1 MSDVTFDA
9 RAYAVIRTAMNDG
22 EFVASYTKDPAGA
35 LAMAGI
41 DDPSQRQEL
50 ATILNLLKAG
60 AAAGGAQQQAL
71 TPLMQ
76 ESLKETFD
84 VITRMKDGLKATVTQ
99 IDEAFQSTM
108 LMYQVSFYL
117 GVALV
122 VAAIGFAMVTK
133 GSLLPMVL
141 GGLGTADIL
150 TFFFTKPPERLQS
163 SRASLAQL
171 QIALLNWFNDVINQN
186 SYLAQLN
193 QRDALDMNT
202 FEHLSDVQMEHTER
216 IMRVLQTYC
225 KLIEGPEQKAPPAT
239 VPVQPAAQPAAH
251 A

>member
-1 MSDVTFDA
+1 MSDA
-9 RAYAVIRTAMNDG
+9 LAYGVIRAAMTDG
-22 EFVASYTKDPAGA
+22 AFVAHFRQDPAGA
-35 LAMAGI
+35 LAAAGI
-41 DDPSQRQEL
+41 DEPAQRQEL
-50 ATILNLLKAG
+50 AAILNLLQTG
-60 AAAGGAQQQAL
+60 AAVGDTQQQQVLA
-71 TPLMQ
+71 PLMG

-84 VITRMKDGLKATVTQ
+84 VITRMKDGLKKTVTQ

-122 VAAIGFAMVTK
+122 VASMGFAVVEKTP
-133 GSLLPMVL
+133 LLPLVL

-193 QRDALDMNT
+193 QHGALDLAT
-202 FEHLSDVQMEHTER
+202 FERLSDVQMDHTER

-225 KLIEGPEQKAPPAT
+225 KLIEGPSDATPPAAPAPP
-239 VPVQPAAQPAAH
+239 PAH

>member
-1 MSDVTFDA
+1 MSDVNSYA
-9 RAYAVIRTAMNDG
+9 KAYAVIRTAMNDG
-22 EFVASYTKDPAGA
+22 EFVANYKKDPAGA

-41 DDPSQRQEL
+41 DDPAERQEL
-50 ATILNLLKAG
+50 TAIMSLLQAG
-60 AAAGGAQQQAL
+60 AAAGGAQQQVLA
-71 TPLMQ
+71 PLMQ

-84 VITRMKDGLKATVTQ
+84 VVTRMKDGLKATVTQ

-108 LMYQVSFYL
+108 VMYQVSFYL
-117 GVALV
+117 GVVLV
-122 VAAIGFAMVTK
+122 VAGIGFALIAR

-186 SYLAQLN
+186 AYLAQLN
-193 QRDALDMNT
+193 QQNALNLTT

-225 KLIEGPEQKAPPAT
+225 KLIEGPTEQAPPAA
-239 VPVQPAAQPAAH
+239 VAAQPAAH

>member
-1 MSDVTFDA
+1 MIDVNSYA
-9 RAYAVIRTAMNDG
+9 KAYAVIRTAMNDG
-22 EFVASYTKDPAGA
+22 DFVANYRKDPAGA

-41 DDPSQRQEL
+41 DDPAQRQEV
-50 ATILNLLKAG
+50 AAILTLLQAG
-60 AAAGGAQQQAL
+60 AGVGNAQQETLA
-71 TPLMQ
+71 PLMQ

-117 GVALV
+117 GVALI
-122 VAAIGFAMVTK
+122 VAAIVFALVARA
-133 GSLLPMVL
+133 SLLPIVL

-186 SYLAQLN
+186 AYLAQLN
-193 QRDALDMNT
+193 QQGGLDLIK
-202 FEHLSDVQMEHTER
+202 FQQLSDVQMDHTER

-225 KLIEGPEQKAPPAT
+225 KLVEGPAQQA
-239 VPVQPAAQPAAH
+239 PAAALAVQPAAH

>member
-1 MSDVTFDA
+1 
-9 RAYAVIRTAMNDG
+9 
-22 EFVASYTKDPAGA
+22 
-35 LAMAGI
+35 
-41 DDPSQRQEL
+41 
-50 ATILNLLKAG
+50 
-60 AAAGGAQQQAL
+60 
-71 TPLMQ
+71 
-76 ESLKETFD
+76 
-84 VITRMKDGLKATVTQ
+84 MKDGLKTTVTQ

-122 VAAIGFAMVTK
+122 VASIGFAAVTK

-186 SYLAQLN
+186 AYLAQLN
-193 QRDALDMNT
+193 QQGALDMNT

-216 IMRVLQTYC
+216 IMRVLQAYC
-225 KLIEGPEQKAPPAT
+225 KLIEGPADGTPPA
-239 VPVQPAAQPAAH
+239 AGAQPAAH

>member
-1 MSDVTFDA
+1 MSDA
-9 RAYAVIRTAMNDG
+9 NAYAVIRTAMNDG
-22 EFVASYTKDPAGA
+22 EFVANLRKDPVGT
-35 LAMAGI
+35 LAAAGI
-41 DDPSQRQEL
+41 DDPAQRQEL
-50 ATILNLLKAG
+50 LNILNLLAG
-60 AAAGGAQQQAL
+60 AAAGGTEQQQAL
-71 TPLMQ
+71 APLMQ
-76 ESLKETFD
+76 ESLKETFG
-84 VITRMKDGLKATVTQ
+84 VVTRMKDGLKTTVTQ

-122 VAAIGFAMVTK
+122 VVAIGFALVTK

-186 SYLAQLN
+186 AFLAQLN
-193 QRDALDMNT
+193 QQGVLDMNT

-225 KLIEGPEQKAPPAT
+225 KLIEGPAEKAPPAS
-239 VPVQPAAQPAAH
+239 VPVQPVTQPAAQ